1 MGVFGT
7 TIEERGNLPKGQYC
21 QNCNAWIPE
30 GSRYYIID
38 AGLKNF
44 TLPSSGPFHNK
55 ACAQQALNAEL
66 GSQSSSSNSSQSSVV
81 NFDAINSMTAGAVY
95 TQPKQSSGVGKIVAI
110 IVGGLI
116 AFGILVSGINGCSN
130 SVKASRIEKKI
141 TKQYSSK
148 EYTINKDA
156 VVLGGT
162 EFENYYE
169 IAEDV
174 KVTTGVDGL
183 SLVVELPV
191 KCKKTFTKP
200 KNWNSPW
207 IALNSIGDGSGISVN
222 DSTISKRYEMAEI
235 VTKMKKNDVKV
246 VRFSMDTESN
256 GGLDKKGDVSIY
268 KEFIDSLAFGNLTV
282 KLMYSIEGEASKR
295 LTF

>member
-81 NFDAINSMTAGAVY
+81 DFDAINSMTAGAVY
-95 TQPKQSSGVGKIVAI
+95 TQPKQSSGVGKIVVI
-110 IVGGLI
+110 IIGVII
-116 AFGILVSGINGCSN
+116 AFGILVTGINGCSN
-130 SVKASRIEKKI
+130 SVKASKMEKKI

-174 KVTTGVDGL
+174 KVVTNDDGL
-183 SLVVELPV
+183 SLIIEVPVRCKQMIKLPEGTKSTYIKFNSISDGLSPKRNVLSEALVHMKKDDVKIIKAKLDMKQMYNSKFDSVNAYKNFLESVEL
-191 KCKKTFTKP
+191 
-200 KNWNSPW
+200 S
-207 IALNSIGDGSGISVN
+207 
-222 DSTISKRYEMAEI
+222 
-235 VTKMKKNDVKV
+235 
-246 VRFSMDTESN
+246 
-256 GGLDKKGDVSIY
+256 
-268 KEFIDSLAFGNLTV
+268 NLTLTLKYV
-282 KLMYSIEGEASKR
+282 KPNGAEEI
-295 LTF
+295 F